1 MYFIDFTYICRHKYE
16 YMKPVIEREI
26 PKFLV
31 SRKYISVLIAFILLF
46 SALFL
51 IIYQPFSMA
60 VWFGTSQT
68 LNFSF
73 TILFYLSSIVV
84 LILSRTLMYTV
95 HNKLEVT
102 VMTYIWWIMAENLI
116 ISLIY
121 TLITIYFFPMPGIT
135 TPTLATRALL
145 CVTIILAI
153 PNAFMLFYAAYC
165 AKCEELQASQ
175 YQYQQLEKDYRLL
188 NSRQHDL
195 RVVAPTDKDTPKMIN
210 LHDYNGTLRLSINT
224 DALYYIKSEDNYIN
238 IYYKHNERILS
249 YMLRSRTRS
258 VEDSLQDTSMVR
270 CHRSYIVNINKI
282 QLMEEDKRMH
292 YITLNDKYIGRIP
305 VSKSYYDKVVT
316 ALNALQ
322 DKQSKTKIHIDSNE
336 Q

>member
-195 RVVAPTDKDTPKMIN
+195 RAVAPTDKETPKMIN
-210 LHDYNGTLRLSINT
+210 LHDNNGTLRLSINT

-292 YITLNDKYIGRIP
+292 YITLNDKSIGRIP

>member
-31 SRKYISVLIAFILLF
+31 SRRYISVLIAFILLF

-195 RVVAPTDKDTPKMIN
+195 RAAAPTDKDTPKMIN
-210 LHDYNGTLRLSINT
+210 LHDNNGTLRLSINT
-224 DALYYIKSEDNYIN
+224 DALYYLKSEDNYIN

-292 YITLNDKYIGRIP
+292 YITLNDKSIGRIP

-322 DKQSKTKIHIDSNE
+322 DKQSKTQIHIDSNE

>member
-153 PNAFMLFYAAYC
+153 PNAFVLFYATYC

-175 YQYQQLEKDYRLL
+175 YQYQQLDKEYRLL
-188 NSRQHDL
+188 TSRQNDL
-195 RVVAPTDKDTPKMIN
+195 RVVSPADKDRPKMIN

-224 DALYYIKSEDNYIN
+224 DALYYLKSEDNYIN

-249 YMLRSRTRS
+249 YMLRCSTRS
-258 VEDSLQDTSMVR
+258 VEDSLKDTSMVR

-292 YITLNDKYIGRIP
+292 YITLNDKSIGRIP